1 MTEVELR
8 RAMIARGLSVRD
20 GDDDRRLRDFE
31 KTLRIILPPKDVSDR
46 TCLGR
51 LVGWVRS
58 GCKSDRFDI
67 NVILRR
73 IIDFA
78 LEASS
83 PGARNP
89 HAVFMSILKKELDY
103 PK

>member
-1 MTEVELR
+1 MTELELR
-8 RAMIARGLSVRD
+8 RVMIARGLSVLD
-20 GDDDRRLRDFE
+20 GDDAERLRHFE
-31 KTLRIILPPKDVSDR
+31 KTLRIILPPKSVSDR

-51 LVGWVRS
+51 VVGWVRF
-58 GCKSDRFDI
+58 GCKSERFDI

-78 LEASS
+78 LEASG
-83 PGARNP
+83 PGAKNP
-89 HAVFMSILKKELDY
+89 HAVFMSILKKELEY